1 MDRCSW
7 KRRTLVTKYLNTF
20 KYYEILKT
28 LKQKEIQTKEA
39 RLLLLSGPLQR
50 DRCFLLPNLF
60 PRKLWLL
67 VSVIMCHSTSQK
79 VSKDTLKLKLPTF
92 VCNTAVPLSVRE
104 QDAICRP
111 TNPNSWTAFDSAPS
125 FSCRLQSYQELH
137 QSFHPDVLAVDICWL
152 KRSQFDSKLNIDCWQ
167 PAVTKRQHL
176 EPAPPVVAPEE
187 GGPPVGPGSTVGLEC
202 ITDPTAWL
210 KRPSLPSK
218 NREEFARLWHA
229 VTSGK
234 WQIALPLLASVK
246 GLQRPGL
253 GLTLFPQT
261 GFAKKKI

>member
-1 MDRCSW
+1 MLSVIPQLWRPESHPLQMRSPVAPKSGPKPWFLSDKQSIGKWKACSLEW
-7 KRRTLVTKYLNTF
+7 IDAVENEELWSQKYLNTF

-111 TNPNSWTAFDSAPS
+111 TNPNCWTAFDSAPS

-167 PAVTKRQHL
+167 RQSRNDHIL
-176 EPAPPVVAPEE
+176 N
-187 GGPPVGPGSTVGLEC
+187 LH
-202 ITDPTAWL
+202 
-210 KRPSLPSK
+210 RPL
-218 NREEFARLWHA
+218 
-229 VTSGK
+229 
-234 WQIALPLLASVK
+234 
-246 GLQRPGL
+246 
-253 GLTLFPQT
+253 
-261 GFAKKKI
+261 